1 MKREAKWADIMKE
14 TRQDKADYKLTFI
27 FPIFSWMHFKTV
39 HQNSGWMSDVNK
51 NGQVML
57 ASDWLTQ
64 INTDF

>member
-14 TRQDKADYKLTFI
+14 TRQDKANYVLTFI
-27 FPIFSWMHFKTV
+27 FPFLSWMHFKTV

-51 NGQVML
+51 NGQVMP